1 MEPYLGTETK
11 KAELE
16 PCVVPKVGSDC
27 YKVIQWAM
35 KDPPRE
41 WDLGGGIRVWYV
53 YVWTGR
59 TGSLLLGRLVDDER
73 LVGLMVDGWFSKLIF

>member
-35 KDPPRE
+35 KDPPR
-41 WDLGGGIRVWYV
+41 DLGGGIKVWYV
-53 YVWTGR
+53 CVCVDWPDSDWQLVVGE
-59 TGSLLLGRLVDDER
+59 VDDEW
-73 LVGLMVDGWFSKLIF
+73 LVGWLDGWFSN